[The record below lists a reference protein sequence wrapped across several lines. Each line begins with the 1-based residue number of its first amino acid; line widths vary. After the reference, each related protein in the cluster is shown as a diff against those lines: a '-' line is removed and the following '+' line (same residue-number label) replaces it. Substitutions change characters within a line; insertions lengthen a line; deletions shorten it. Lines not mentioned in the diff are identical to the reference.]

1 MFGFHNFCHRKR
13 TGYVVRLRGRSQ
25 GDASIVALVYRLIRL
40 VRIDESEIRD
50 MDTVCGGDD
59 QRIQNLL

>member
-1 MFGFHNFCHRKR
+1 MGC
-13 TGYVVRLRGRSQ
+13 VVRLRGRSQ

-40 VRIDESEIRD
+40 VRMNESEIRD
-50 MDTVCGGDD
+50 MDMVCGGDD